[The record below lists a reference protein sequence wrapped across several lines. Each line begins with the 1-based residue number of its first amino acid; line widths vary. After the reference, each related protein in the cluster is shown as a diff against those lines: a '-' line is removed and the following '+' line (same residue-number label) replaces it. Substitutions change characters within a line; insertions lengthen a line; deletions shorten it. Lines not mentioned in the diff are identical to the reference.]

1 MSNAVVQRL
10 APGRSTAAVQSVDR
24 AISVLEIL
32 ARAGEAGVTEIAAE
46 IDVHKS
52 TAFRLLSVL
61 EDRGLVEQVGE
72 RGKYRLGHGIIR
84 LAGATTARMDLV
96 TGSRPIT
103 EKLAREVGETINVA
117 VLSGNEALYID
128 QVAATSALRSHNW
141 VGQRIP
147 LHCTSNGKVLLSYLR
162 TEQLSMILDG
172 PLQRFT
178 PRTVTNA
185 AKLREQLLEI
195 RLRGFAIAAEEL
207 EIGLVAVA
215 TAVRDMDGNVVGTV
229 SISGPA
235 SRLPADR
242 LIQLG
247 TRVRQAGLDI
257 SRRIGWH
264 G

>member
-1 MSNAVVQRL
+1 MSNATVQRL
-10 APGRSTAAVQSVDR
+10 APGRPTAAVQSVDR
-24 AISVLEIL
+24 AITVLEIL
-32 ARAGEAGVTEIAAE
+32 ARAGEAGVTEIAVE
-46 IDVHKS
+46 IQVHKS

-61 EDRGLVEQVGE
+61 EDRGLVEQVGD

-103 EKLAREVGETINVA
+103 EKLAREIGETINVA
-117 VLSGNEALYID
+117 ILSGAEALYID

-147 LHCTSNGKVLLSYLR
+147 LHCTSNGKVLLAYMR
-162 TEQLSMILDG
+162 PDQLAAVLG
-172 PLQRFT
+172 GQLHRFT
-178 PRTVTNA
+178 PRTVVDPG
-185 AKLREQLLEI
+185 KLREQLHEV
-195 RLRGFAIAAEEL
+195 RSRGYAIAAQEL

-215 TAVRDMDGNVVGTV
+215 AAVRDMDGNVVGTV
-229 SISGPA
+229 SISGPS
-235 SRLPADR
+235 SRLSTDR
-242 LIQLG
+242 LSQLG
-247 TRVRQAGLDI
+247 VRVRQAGLDI